1 MNIQRNKQRKLIMN
15 LEQALLQY
23 GNDINYII
31 LRDGTNIEIIDDFIE
46 ENIEDNY
53 GYDNY
58 MYKEIDQNGTL
69 RGRGL
74 KKSLRKTVLKSNNNQ
89 GKLRFG
95 NNYNNNIDNNKVI
108 IKQTEDNEYLQ
119 CANCFKFFNSKE
131 SDEETENSSNI
142 NDNNNNI
149 INIYNNKNQY
159 NEKMRPQ
166 MPAQIPP
173 KQNQQY
179 PPYQPNIPKQVMP
192 PQQKYNQNNINNF
205 NPPPYNNP
213 QYQQRGPQQRMNI
226 PNVPPQSQLYYYNNN
241 QIPKGNMRIPGIN
254 NQNNQVFRERKRNS
268 GKYQQ
273 KEIGQNNYVVN
284 KYPGSGKK
292 QINNEYD
299 ANYYKNDTK
308 YYEYPSINYAHS
320 SNKQQNNNYY
330 QNDVNEFQENDSYG
344 Y

>member
-1 MNIQRNKQRKLIMN
+1 MNIQRNKNRKLVMN

-31 LRDGTNIEIIDDFIE
+31 LRDGTNIEIIDEFIE
-46 ENIEDNY
+46 EKFEENNY

-58 MYKEIDQNGTL
+58 MYKEIDPNGTL
-69 RGRGL
+69 RGKGL
-74 KKSLRKTVLKSNNNQ
+74 KKSLRKTVLKSINNQ
-89 GKLRFG
+89 EKLRST
-95 NNYNNNIDNNKVI
+95 NSNNIDNNKVI

-131 SDEETENSSNI
+131 SDEETENTSNI
-142 NDNNNNI
+142 NDNNNNN
-149 INIYNNKNQY
+149 INTNNNKNQY
-159 NEKMRPQ
+159 NEKIRPQ

-179 PPYQPNIPKQVMP
+179 PPYQPNIPPKQVMP
-192 PQQKYNQNNINNF
+192 PQPKYNQNNYNN
-205 NPPPYNNP
+205 PSPPYYNP
-213 QYQQRGPQQRMNI
+213 QYQQRGPQQRMNVH
-226 PNVPPQSQLYYYNNN
+226 PPSPHPPQNFYNN
-241 QIPKGNMRIPGIN
+241 QIPKGNMRFPVNN
-254 NQNNQVFRERKRNS
+254 NQNNQVFRSRKRNS

-273 KEIGQNNYVVN
+273 NEIRQNNYVIN

-292 QINNEYD
+292 QFNPEYD
-299 ANYYKNDTK
+299 VNYYQNEIK
-308 YYEYPSINYAHS
+308 YFEYPSINYGHS

-330 QNDVNEFQENDSYG
+330 QNEVNEFQENDYYG

>member
-1 MNIQRNKQRKLIMN
+1 MNIQRNKNRKLVMN

-31 LRDGTNIEIIDDFIE
+31 LRDGTNIEIIDEFIE
-46 ENIEDNY
+46 EKFEDNY

-69 RGRGL
+69 RGKGL
-74 KKSLRKTVLKSNNNQ
+74 KKSLRKTVLKSINNQ
-89 GKLRFG
+89 GKLRST
-95 NNYNNNIDNNKVI
+95 NSNNIDNNKVI

-119 CANCFKFFNSKE
+119 CANCYKFFNSKE
-131 SDEETENSSNI
+131 SDEETENTSNN
-142 NDNNNNI
+142 NDNNNNN
-149 INIYNNKNQY
+149 INANNNKNQY
-159 NEKMRPQ
+159 NEKIRPQ

-179 PPYQPNIPKQVMP
+179 PPYQPNIPPKQAMP
-192 PQQKYNQNNINNF
+192 PQPKYNQNNFN
-205 NPPPYNNP
+205 NPPPPYYNP
-213 QYQQRGPQQRMNI
+213 QYPQRGPQQRMN
-226 PNVPPQSQLYYYNNN
+226 VPPTPHPPQNFYNN
-241 QIPKGNMRIPGIN
+241 QIPKGNMRIPPVN
-254 NQNNQVFRERKRNS
+254 SNQNNQVFRSRKRNS

-273 KEIGQNNYVVN
+273 NEIRQNNYVIN

-292 QINNEYD
+292 QLNTEYD
-299 ANYYKNDTK
+299 VNYYQNEIK

-320 SNKQQNNNYY
+320 SNKQQQQNNYY
-330 QNDVNEFQENDSYG
+330 QNEVNEFQENDYYG